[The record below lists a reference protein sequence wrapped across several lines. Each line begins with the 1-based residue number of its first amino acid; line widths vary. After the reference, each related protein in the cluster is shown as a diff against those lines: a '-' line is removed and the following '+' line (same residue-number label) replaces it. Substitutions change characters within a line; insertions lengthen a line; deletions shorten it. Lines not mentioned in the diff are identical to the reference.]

1 MIKCSDFVRGGIR
14 CNDPARWT
22 SNGWAICDTHCPRV
36 GRADIRA
43 LMVEIGPSRGGPGW
57 LCDGRTSGAALA
69 VRASYGLVRG
79 ELGQV
84 GQVGDRGGVFVAN
97 AGTCANVGVVSGLG
111 SCLVNDMACGWSWR
125 FTLRTSRSCR
135 TGRPV
140 SRAAVL
146 GGSAEPLTPFP
157 ARTLPARS
165 SKVPPPAYPQAG
177 TLGSELSA
185 KRSPR
190 PCRGGPC
197 QVHSVSYFQTTG
209 PPLHA
214 PLLQGKTP
222 LVDTQVL
229 LLILGKPRRGVVQV
243 FKRS

>member
-1 MIKCSDFVRGGIR
+1 MPSDGAVRGEWLGGLLSSRSTGRQGR
-14 CNDPARWT
+14 CTGAYRGSRPVE
-22 SNGWAICDTHCPRV
+22 GWAARCGGCGSSCPVTMLRDRSIV
-36 GRADIRA
+36 MRCT
-43 LMVEIGPSRGGPGW
+43 GGI
-57 LCDGRTSGAALA
+57 
-69 VRASYGLVRG
+69 VRG
-79 ELGQV
+79 ELGRVHQ
-84 GQVGDRGGVFVAN
+84 GGDRGGVFVAN
-97 AGTCANVGVVSGLG
+97 AGTCANGGVGSGSG
-111 SCLVNDMACGWSWR
+111 SSLVNDMACGWSWR

-146 GGSAEPLTPFP
+146 GGSAEPLTPSP

-165 SKVPPPAYPQAG
+165 SKVPPPAHPQAG

-190 PCRGGPC
+190 PRRGGPC

-214 PLLQGKTP
+214 PLLQGENSP
-222 LVDTQVL
+222 C
-229 LLILGKPRRGVVQV
+229 
-243 FKRS
+243 